1 MSVEI
6 SHYCNNTNPND
17 IVVSIGRLD
26 LFFSYETI
34 VAFRDDELSCCRVN
48 SWGPTTGKH
57 LNAIQ
62 PDKSKRVSGEIFED
76 RLAEMLRAY
85 NLA

>member
-17 IVVSIGRLD
+17 IMVSIGRLD

-62 PDKSKRVSGEIFED
+62 PDKSERVPGEQFEKM
-76 RLAEMLRAY
+76 LANNLKLH